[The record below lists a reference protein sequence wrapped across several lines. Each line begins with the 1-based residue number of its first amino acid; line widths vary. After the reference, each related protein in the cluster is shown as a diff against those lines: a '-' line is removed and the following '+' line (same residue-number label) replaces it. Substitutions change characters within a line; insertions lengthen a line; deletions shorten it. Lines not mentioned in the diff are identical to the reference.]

1 MFLFIFL
8 DSEKVQESLKRA
20 YRGIPELSVLRK
32 KEGRGERESYFSIM
46 IFSLPKG
53 RGAGIVFF
61 LDLAIS
67 LNWIL

>member
-20 YRGIPELSVLRK
+20 YRGIPEFSVLRK
-32 KEGRGERESYFSIM
+32 KEGRGERRSYFSIM

-61 LDLAIS
+61 LDLAILAS
-67 LNWIL
+67 WI